1 MTVNPLLWP
10 VVGVRNLIGG
20 QRGARFV
27 NRRLPSGK
35 RCKACYAPFLG
46 PCSVPYRLV
55 QIRPSRKNPNLCT
68 L

>member
-1 MTVNPLLWP
+1 MKPNPLLWP
-10 VVGVRNLIGG
+10 VVGVRSLMGG

-27 NRRLPSGK
+27 NRRLPSTR

-46 PCSVPYRLV
+46 LCAVPYRFV